1 MRPIGSEALRDPS
14 RAPDAIGVVVD
25 EAAHNDDSAVEGA
38 AWAALEQVIDPE
50 LGLPITD
57 LGLVY
62 EVSVTDGDLHV
73 EMTTTTPICPLGE
86 YLTGQA
92 KTALAGIKGAGTV
105 EIVLTQEPPWTPD
118 RLSERARRQLG
129 HVG

>member
-1 MRPIGSEALRDPS
+1 MVDANDTDIALADQAWS
-14 RAPDAIGVVVD
+14 AL
-25 EAAHNDDSAVEGA
+25 DS
-38 AWAALEQVIDPE
+38 VIDPE

-92 KTALAGIKGAGTV
+92 KTALAGIDGVGNV
-105 EIVLTQEPPWTPD
+105 EIMLTQEPPWTPD

-129 HVG
+129 HLG